1 MKISFIIPVYNCKT
15 FLPDCVASI
24 RAAGIPDYE
33 ILLIDDGSTDG
44 SGALCDELA
53 AADPEIRVVHQ
64 PNAGASAARNQG
76 IQFAQGEYIMFVDAD
91 DTLLPFDNLTFQ
103 HLNAGV
109 DVLIFGM
116 QFCYYRGNYLVKEEH
131 LTLGTSISGS
141 PKEIAEN
148 FKSLFCQNYFSPVWN
163 KIIKRSVLIDHNL
176 WFDPRLTNYED
187 LAFSLYLLGKC
198 SSIVAIPQIHYL
210 YKLNY
215 DHDNTVDRIARIQDL
230 MGNTDLIADTFLSFE
245 AAAVDASAE
254 SIQQIRECLLSI
266 YFELFHVKM
275 KTTGICKIGQY
286 CRDFKNDSYVDLCL
300 QCCTLSHNQ
309 SRLYRWIQ
317 KENTCAIWLYVRYLK
332 FRHFCARNIKRL
344 IGRM

>member
-1 MKISFIIPVYNCKT
+1 MRISFIIPVYNCKT

-44 SGALCDELA
+44 SGFLCDELA
-53 AADPEIRVVHQ
+53 AKFTEIRVVHQ
-64 PNAGASAARNQG
+64 PNAGVSAARNQG

-103 HLNAGV
+103 HLNADV

-215 DHDNTVDRIARIQDL
+215 DHDNTVDRIARIDNL
-230 MGNTDLIADTFLSFE
+230 MDNTALIAEAFTAFE
-245 AAAVDASAE
+245 RSALASGAN
-254 SIQQIRECLLSI
+254 SIQQIRECLLGI
-266 YFELFHVKM
+266 YFELFGVKM
-275 KTTGICKIGQY
+275 KTTRIFKIGRY
-286 CRDFKNDSYVDLCL
+286 CREFNGDPYVALCM
-300 QCCTLSHNQ
+300 QTCTLSPGQ
-309 SRLYRWIQ
+309 SRWYCWIQ
-317 KENTCAIWLYVRYLK
+317 QENAVAIWLFIRYLK
-332 FRHFCARNIKRL
+332 FRHFCARNIKRM
-344 IGRM
+344 IGRL